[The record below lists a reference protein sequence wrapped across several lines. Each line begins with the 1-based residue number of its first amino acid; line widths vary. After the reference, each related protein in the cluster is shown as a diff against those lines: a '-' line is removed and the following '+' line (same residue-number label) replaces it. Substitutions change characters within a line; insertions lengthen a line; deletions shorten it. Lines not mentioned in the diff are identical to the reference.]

1 MNDHDKDLISAYLD
15 NETTAEESKYV
26 ESLME
31 SNAEVLNYA
40 NQLKSANV
48 EINQYFE
55 GDEFKELETLVD
67 KFLLT
72 KIGKKPKNRES
83 IFNFN
88 INKILNPYSF
98 SGYALTALIVFSL
111 NTDFYP
117 SAQSFYDEPID
128 SPGFSKTLNFFHDFS
143 SDRIFLK
150 KEKPRG
156 NESFK
161 NILKEVLNTMIE
173 SKSLNANL
181 SFGSQTFV
189 IQLMQEIPVSNQ
201 IKCLEGM
208 ITEKDKNDSFV
219 YCVSDSE
226 TSLILNEN

>member
-72 KIGKKPKNRES
+72 KMPIIFYCIS

-111 NTDFYP
+111 TY
-117 SAQSFYDEPID
+117 SF
-128 SPGFSKTLNFFHDFS
+128 FLFHPY
-143 SDRIFLK
+143 
-150 KEKPRG
+150 EKPNR
-156 NESFK
+156 FL
-161 NILKEVLNTMIE
+161 NILKL
-173 SKSLNANL
+173 
-181 SFGSQTFV
+181 
-189 IQLMQEIPVSNQ
+189 
-201 IKCLEGM
+201 
-208 ITEKDKNDSFV
+208 
-219 YCVSDSE
+219 
-226 TSLILNEN
+226 